1 MAASTGLSLALI
13 AAGYAAGIIVYILAP
28 GPYFAEP
35 SFAAT
40 LAFLLPTAAAGT
52 YAALRMVDKDPL
64 YATIALY
71 VVLFVIALHA
81 TLLVAFSGLD
91 VDGIVAARIVLV
103 LLGLLLM
110 GVGNLLPQT
119 RPNLAVGIRTRRL
132 LDDRLL
138 WTRFHRIVGYVSVAC
153 GALIFSIGAFLPV
166 SIFRPAIDIAFVAS
180 LAVVISFYRRYAHA

>member
-1 MAASTGLSLALI
+1 MALTTWLPLTLI
-13 AAGYAAGIIVYILAP
+13 GAGYAAGIFAYVRAP

-52 YAALRMVDKDPL
+52 YGALRLVEKDRL

-81 TLLVAFSGLD
+81 TLLVAFSG
-91 VDGIVAARIVLV
+91 IVVEGAAAARVVLV

-119 RPNLAVGIRTRRL
+119 RPNLAIGIRTQRML
-132 LDDRLL
+132 SDRSM
-138 WTRFHRIVGYVSVAC
+138 WVRMHRVAGYVSVAC
-153 GALIFSIGAFLPV
+153 GATIFACGAFLPGSV
-166 SIFRPAIDIAFVAS
+166 IRPVIDIAFVAS
-180 LAVVISFYRRYAHA
+180 LVVVVSCYRRYAHA

>member
-1 MAASTGLSLALI
+1 MALTTWLPLALI
-13 AAGYAAGIIVYILAP
+13 AAGYAAGIFVYILAP

-52 YAALRMVDKDPL
+52 YAALRMVEKDRL

-91 VDGIVAARIVLV
+91 VEGAVAARVVLV

-110 GVGNLLPQT
+110 GVGNLLPRT
-119 RPNLAVGIRTRRL
+119 RPNLAIGIRTQRM
-132 LDDRLL
+132 LDDRSR
-138 WTRFHRIVGYVSVAC
+138 WVRMHRVAGYVGVAC
-153 GALIFSIGAFLPV
+153 GATLFVCGAFLPG
-166 SIFRPAIDIAFVAS
+166 SIIRPVIDIAFVVS
-180 LAVVISFYRRYAHA
+180 LAVVISFYRRYSHA